1 MPAYYK
7 DIAPCNICKD
17 EYTSSFIEVMPG
29 NRLYVCQH
37 CVEASRFNF
46 IWICLNCGHAYLR
59 PKTTVMNRRNG
70 YGIREAVV
78 LREMKIIQGIYFC
91 IKCNPIGILEQKMKK
106 ADQLNQENH

>member
-1 MPAYYK
+1 MCVNTALK
-7 DIAPCNICKD
+7 H
-17 EYTSSFIEVMPG
+17 PG
-29 NRLYVCQH
+29 LILYGYV
-37 CVEASRFNF
+37 
-46 IWICLNCGHAYLR
+46 
-59 PKTTVMNRRNG
+59 TVMNRRNG